1 MVARRTISERTV
13 KYLLLEDHVIIDVLS
28 QTSTKQINR
37 LHHIIIW
44 IVLKSSATITLPLHG
59 GHAPS
64 HLIKRMIKLSYAISK
79 VIVDEYGQQ
88 ELLRRLSDPLWFQ
101 AFGCVLGFDWHSLG
115 VTTVVTGVMKQS
127 LKEEIHGITITGGK
141 GKKSTET
148 KNDIPKLAEK
158 HYNLSS
164 AKIDNLLYASKMA
177 AKIDNAAV
185 QDGYSLYHHVILFD
199 KQGNWA
205 VVQQGMNQNNKMARR
220 YHWISDCIQSFVSEP
235 HAGIISEYKSR
246 NTLDMTSKNS
256 LENQKISVDLA
267 RGDVNSLKSSVF
279 KIAAT
284 YSQEQ
289 RTTLDSWIPSDDPN
303 TTEYKIYENRKKE
316 YMREH
321 YEMPRRLDWEVFR
334 KTYDIQPQSYEQL
347 ISIPGVGPAAIRALS
362 LIGEIIFGTKASW
375 QDPVKYN
382 FAHGGKDGVPY
393 PVARKT
399 YDKSIS
405 YLSSAIEGA
414 EIEREER
421 IKALRKLAEYSS
433 RMFNQA
439 N

>member
-1 MVARRTISERTV
+1 MKA
-13 KYLLLEDHVIIDVLS
+13 
-28 QTSTKQINR
+28 
-37 LHHIIIW
+37 
-44 IVLKSSATITLPLHG
+44 SATINLPLHG
-59 GHAPS
+59 GHAPPY
-64 HLIKRMIKLSYAISK
+64 LIRRMVKLSYAISK

-101 AFGCVLGFDWHSLG
+101 AFGCVLGFDWHSSGL
-115 VTTVVTGVMKQS
+115 TTVVTGVMKQS
-127 LKEEIHGITITGGK
+127 LKEEIHGITIVEGK

-158 HYNLSS
+158 YYNLSS
-164 AKIDNLLYASKMA
+164 AKIDNLLYASRMA

-199 KQGNWA
+199 KHGNWV
-205 VVQQGMNQNNKMARR
+205 VVQQGMNPNNRMARR
-220 YHWISDCIQSFVSEP
+220 YHWISDYLKSFVLEP
-235 HAGIISEYKSR
+235 HAGIISEYKSQ

-256 LENQKISVDLA
+256 LENQKISVDMA
-267 RGDVNSLKSSVF
+267 RGDTNNLKSSVF

-284 YSQEQ
+284 YGQQEM
-289 RTTLDSWIPSDDPN
+289 TSLDSWIVSDGSNND
-303 TTEYKIYENRKKE
+303 YKIYENRRKG
-316 YMREH
+316 YTAEH
-321 YEMPRRLDWEVFR
+321 YEMPRRLDWDVFR
-334 KTYDIQPQSYEQL
+334 KTYDIQPQNYEQL
-347 ISIPGVGPAAIRALS
+347 ISIPGVGPAIIRALS

-421 IKALRKLAEYSS
+421 IKALKKLAEYST
-433 RMFNQA
+433 RMFNEA
-439 N
+439 S